1 MSPMH
6 ILASDFSGLAWIFLA
21 IPMALVALALASF
34 VPASR
39 GHWSAILL
47 AAPPVLFGLLL
58 AALLMFDSARSG
70 LMPAAMCALLLAPPV
85 IGILSLGVWSERRRP
100 RQ

>member
-34 VPASR
+34 VPANR
-39 GHWSAILL
+39 GHWSAVLL
-47 AAPPVLFGLLL
+47 ATPPVLLGLLF
-58 AALLMFDSARSG
+58 AAVLMFPSARSG
-70 LMPAAMCALLLAPPV
+70 LMPGGMCALLLAPPV

-100 RQ
+100 RE